1 MVEAAPAV
9 NSTPSRTQVILARLV
24 LGLSTVFVL
33 LGLVMHGL
41 SLEVVTRIWQNLIER
56 PAGPID
62 FRFILQPAMAAMA
75 ALGGGLRDARSGRT
89 PFLQAMLHEP
99 AQRRSR
105 LDEALVATSRILL
118 LGLIM
123 DLAYQWIEFDS
134 FHPAEAVIVAFVL
147 AFLPYVLLRGLVAR
161 IARRWV
167 SSVEAG
173 DGR

>member
-1 MVEAAPAV
+1 V
-9 NSTPSRTQVILARLV
+9 NSTPSRTQVVLARLV
-24 LGLSTVFVL
+24 LGLSTAFVL

-62 FRFILQPAMAAMA
+62 FRFILQPAMAALA
-75 ALGGGLRDARSGRT
+75 ALGGGLQDARSGRA

-99 AQRRSR
+99 AQRSAR

-118 LGLIM
+118 LGLAM

-134 FHPAEAVIVAFVL
+134 FHPAEAVIVAFLL
-147 AFLPYVLLRGLVAR
+147 AFMPYVVLRGLIAR

-167 SSVEAG
+167 GKVDTG
-173 DGR
+173 GWR